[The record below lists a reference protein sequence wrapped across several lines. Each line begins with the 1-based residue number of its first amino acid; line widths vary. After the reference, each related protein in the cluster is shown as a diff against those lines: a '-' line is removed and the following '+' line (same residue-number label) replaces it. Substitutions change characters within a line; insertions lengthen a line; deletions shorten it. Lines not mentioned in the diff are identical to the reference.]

1 MPFPASP
8 DLEPDGSP
16 QSGRRWTGTL
26 QRLMHRALD
35 TVMPPRCLAC
45 GETTWTPDSLCA
57 ACWQTLRFIDR
68 PFCDACGLPLD
79 CGPADE
85 ALLCGGCSATHPPFT
100 RARAAL
106 VYGDGSSR
114 LILGFKN
121 GDRTDA
127 VPVFSR
133 WMARA
138 GRDLLADADVLVPVP
153 LHWTRLLAR
162 RFNQSA
168 LLAYAIRRQT
178 GVRVIPDAIVRR
190 RRTTKMGTLGA
201 SARARSVAGAFVVRP
216 RAVAQIAGRR
226 VILIDDVLTTGAT
239 VAGCARVL
247 LAAGAASVDVL
258 ALARATRDLTV
269 QL

>member
-1 MPFPASP
+1 MSSSRP
-8 DLEPDGSP
+8 LNP
-16 QSGRRWTGTL
+16 QTTGDVAPPVRWRAVAGRL
-26 QRLMHRALD
+26 VRLAID

-57 ACWQTLRFIDR
+57 TCWPGLRFIDR
-68 PFCDACGLPLD
+68 PFCDACALPLD
-79 CGPADE
+79 VGADGD
-85 ALLCGGCSATHPPFT
+85 LLCGGCTAVRPPFT
-100 RARAAL
+100 HARAAL
-106 VYGDGSSR
+106 VYNEGSSR
-114 LILGFKN
+114 LILGYKN

-133 WMARA
+133 WMVRA
-138 GRDLLADADVLVPVP
+138 GRDLLAEADVLVPVP

-168 LLAYAIRRQT
+168 LLAHAIGRQT
-178 GVRVIPDAIVRR
+178 GVRVVPDAIIRR
-190 RRTTKMGTLGA
+190 RRTKKMGTLGA
-201 SARARSVAGAFVVRP
+201 SARARSVAGAFTIRG
-216 RAVAQIAGRR
+216 RAVPLIAGRR
-226 VILIDDVLTTGAT
+226 VVLIDDVLTTGST
-239 VAGCARVL
+239 VSGCTRVL

>member
-1 MPFPASP
+1 
-8 DLEPDGSP
+8 
-16 QSGRRWTGTL
+16 
-26 QRLMHRALD
+26 
-35 TVMPPRCLAC
+35 LAC
-45 GETTWTPDSLCA
+45 GETILTADALCA
-57 ACWQTLRFIDR
+57 ACWPTLRFIDR

-79 CGPADE
+79 CGEGDD
-85 ALLCGGCSATHPPFT
+85 LLCGGCTAHRPPFG

-106 VYGDGSSR
+106 VYGEGSSR

-133 WMARA
+133 WMVRA
-138 GRDLLADADVLVPVP
+138 GRELLADADALVPVP

-178 GVRVIPDAIVRR
+178 GVRVLPDAIIRR
-190 RRTTKMGTLGA
+190 RRTAKMGTLGA
-201 SARARSVAGAFVVRP
+201 SARARSVAGAFTIRKSAVR
-216 RAVAQIAGRR
+216 RIEGRR
-226 VILIDDVLTTGAT
+226 IILIDDVLTTGST
-239 VAGCARVL
+239 VSGCARVL
-247 LAAGAASVDVL
+247 LAAGAVSVDVL

>member
-1 MPFPASP
+1 MLSHV
-8 DLEPDGSP
+8 
-16 QSGRRWTGTL
+16 L
-26 QRLMHRALD
+26 QRALD
-35 TVMPPRCLAC
+35 TLMPPRCLAC
-45 GETTWTPDSLCA
+45 GDTTWTPDSLCA
-57 ACWQTLRFIDR
+57 ACWATLRFIDR
-68 PFCDACGLPLD
+68 PFCDGCGLPLD
-79 CGPADE
+79 CGAADE
-85 ALLCGGCSATHPPFT
+85 DLLCGGCTAAHPPFA

-106 VYGDGSSR
+106 VYGEGSSR
-114 LILGFKN
+114 LILGYKN

-133 WMARA
+133 WMVRA
-138 GRDLLADADVLVPVP
+138 GRELLADADLLVPVP
-153 LHWTRLLAR
+153 LHWTRLLVR

-178 GVRVIPDAIVRR
+178 GLRVVPDAIIRR
-190 RRTTKMGTLGA
+190 RRTAKMGTLGA
-201 SARARSVAGAFVVRP
+201 SARARSVAGAFAMRTRSMP
-216 RAVAQIAGRR
+216 LIEGRR
-226 VILIDDVLTTGAT
+226 VVLIDDVLTTGAT